1 MKWNEWNEMTWH
13 DMKWNDM
20 KWMSEYTSKCIDE
33 CANKSVNTNIIF
45 SSLARRWVPC
55 LQQHGRGSSEREQLL
70 LRSLWFFNLKKSRF
84 EKTMRTGVSSIPTLW
99 PWDLPMFHKELLT
112 EPPVRQGLCEAM
124 VSPYLGNVGLS
135 KKGGESDQGN
145 IANLTGNM
153 RFLNRQ
159 THIVGYYPVGVRI
172 LLKECFYD

>member
-1 MKWNEWNEMTWH
+1 
-13 DMKWNDM
+13 
-20 KWMSEYTSKCIDE
+20 
-33 CANKSVNTNIIF
+33 
-45 SSLARRWVPC
+45 
-55 LQQHGRGSSEREQLL
+55 
-70 LRSLWFFNLKKSRF
+70 
-84 EKTMRTGVSSIPTLW
+84 
-99 PWDLPMFHKELLT
+99 MFHKELLT